1 MRNQQTNHQQ
11 KFKTMKK
18 KHLTPMLLVF
28 IGLATLSFTL
38 ATGITL
44 RLQPKQGQTYT
55 ATSKVNMMTM
65 MEVQG
70 QTMNM
75 SQNMETR
82 QSFSAKEV
90 SSAQSVIETQI
101 EAIKMTI
108 SQMGMKLE
116 YDSEHPEKTSP
127 MLAGQTKEI
136 EKSLNKPLTLT
147 YDALG
152 KLVGDSLDPEMSQL
166 SNVIVEL
173 PEQELTVGSK
183 WNSTKSQTV
192 SNVEISVNMEY
203 TVTAISKK
211 SVDVSFTGN
220 VESTEVTGTY
230 NGTASINPQTGLMMN
245 NTTKSN
251 ISMTINEQGMSIPI
265 TIVGTTTIE
274 VK

>member
-1 MRNQQTNHQQ
+1 
-11 KFKTMKK
+11 MKK

-38 ATGITL
+38 ATGVTL

-55 ATSKVNMMTM
+55 ITSKANMMMM

-82 QSFSAKEV
+82 QTFTVKETND
-90 SSAQSVIETQI
+90 AQSTFETQI
-101 EAIKMTI
+101 EAVKMTV

-127 MLAGQTKEI
+127 MLAGQVKEI
-136 EKSLNKPLTLT
+136 EQYLKKPTTVT
-147 YDALG
+147 YDVMG
-152 KLVGDSLDPEMSQL
+152 KVIDSLELEMSQME
-166 SNVIVEL
+166 VAIVEL
-173 PEQELTVGSK
+173 PEEELTVGSTWTFNK
-183 WNSTKSQTV
+183 TQNVSGTEINSKMT
-192 SNVEISVNMEY
+192 Y

-211 SVDVSFTGN
+211 SVDVDIAGN
-220 VESTEVTGTY
+220 VESTEVSGTY
-230 NGTASINPQTGLMMN
+230 TGTASINPQTGLIIQSALR
-245 NTTKSN
+245 SN
-251 ISMTINEQGMSIPI
+251 ISMTINEQGLNIPM
-265 TIVGTTTIE
+265 TVAGNTTVE

>member
-1 MRNQQTNHQQ
+1 
-11 KFKTMKK
+11 MKK
-18 KHLTPMLLVF
+18 KHLIPILLVF
-28 IGLATLSFTL
+28 VGLATLSFSL
-38 ATGITL
+38 ATGVTL

-55 ATSKVNMMTM
+55 TTTKANMMTL

-82 QSFSAKEV
+82 QTFTAKEV
-90 SSAQSVIETQI
+90 SSEQSVIETQI
-101 EAIKMTI
+101 EAMKMTI

-127 MLAGQTKEI
+127 MLAGQTKDI
-136 EKSLNKPLTLT
+136 EKSLNKPITVT

-152 KLVGDSLDPEMSQL
+152 KLVGDSINLESNQL

-183 WNSTKSQTV
+183 WNSTKNQTV
-192 SNVEISVNMEY
+192 SNTEISVNMEY

-220 VESTEVTGTY
+220 VESAEVTGTY
-230 NGTASINPQTGLMMN
+230 NGTASINPQTGIMTSS
-245 NTTKSN
+245 TTKSN
-251 ISMTINEQGMSIPI
+251 LSMTINEQGMSLPV
-265 TIVGTTTIE
+265 TIVGTTNVE